1 MGWTCGGRRCLFS
14 NFYLLLILYSLF
26 LLRDMLL
33 EQELHLAGRGLS
45 ILMNLI
51 IIAVTQVDSWGV
63 WHVAAI
69 VILFLLHL
77 PMIAIVCDG
86 LAHYVALVEVVLD
99 LAGLFDLLAG
109 SVTLLFVLL
118 RLIVQS

>member
-1 MGWTCGGRRCLFS
+1 M
-14 NFYLLLILYSLF
+14 
-26 LLRDMLL
+26 
-33 EQELHLAGRGLS
+33 
-45 ILMNLI
+45 
-51 IIAVTQVDSWGV
+51 
-63 WHVAAI
+63 AAI

-86 LAHYVALVEVVLD
+86 LAHYMALVEVVLD